1 MDGSCRHCRPPLEQ
15 LISASARVILSQI
28 WRLWTWIVV
37 HQSLDSRLCSFLSGV
52 RPTLLARR
60 WWRQAKSSGKSQS
73 TLVSLWRSQ
82 DTLLSWGHGL
92 ASLDALLALLC
103 RQGELSCFVA
113 GRCVEKRFC
122 DHRLVRKCDHGS
134 RVGKRCL
141 QGEPEASLVYFCDS

>member
-1 MDGSCRHCRPPLEQ
+1 MIVGVGTDIVAISRIAAALERHGERFAARILRPEE
-15 LISASARVILSQI
+15 
-28 WRLWTWIVV
+28 
-37 HQSLDSRLCSFLSGV
+37 
-52 RPTLLARR
+52 
-60 WWRQAKSSGKSQS
+60 
-73 TLVSLWRSQ
+73 
-82 DTLLSWGHGL
+82 
-92 ASLDALLALLC
+92 LALLC